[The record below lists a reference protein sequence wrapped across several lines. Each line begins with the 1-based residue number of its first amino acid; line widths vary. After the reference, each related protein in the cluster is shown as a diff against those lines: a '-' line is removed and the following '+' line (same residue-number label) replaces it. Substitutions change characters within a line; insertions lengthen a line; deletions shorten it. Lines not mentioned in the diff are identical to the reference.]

1 MSALLTGAPLNVELL
16 LIISIAAL
24 QVVVVPVALIYE
36 DAKNRNSSHA
46 IAWAAAAFFG
56 GIAVWVLYFVV
67 REEVGPGE
75 SSPTNH
81 GTTRQH

>member
-1 MSALLTGAPLNVELL
+1 VELL
-16 LIISIAAL
+16 LIISIAVL
-24 QVVVVPVALIYE
+24 QVVLVPVAIIYG

-56 GIAVWVLYFVV
+56 GLAVWILYFVV

-75 SSPTNH
+75 SSPTDH
-81 GTTRQH
+81 RTTRQH